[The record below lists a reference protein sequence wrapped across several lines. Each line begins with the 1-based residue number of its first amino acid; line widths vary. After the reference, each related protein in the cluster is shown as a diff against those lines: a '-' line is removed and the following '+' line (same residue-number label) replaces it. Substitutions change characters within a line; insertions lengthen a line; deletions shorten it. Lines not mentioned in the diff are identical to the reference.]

1 MRISDWSSDVCA
13 SDLGE
18 QAGPAD
24 VGDRIHEFAVAGR
37 PGRLGARRESNRA
50 DCDEQRTEDRAN
62 GAHHSSAPS
71 RSEER
76 REGKSVSVRVDLGGS
91 RIITKNKN
99 VKPRILHAL
108 RNKND

>member
-1 MRISDWSSDVCA
+1 MVRA
-13 SDLGE
+13 RPATRPDLQAADGEGE

-62 GAHHSSAPS
+62 GAHHSRAPS
-71 RSEER
+71 RSEEHTSELQSLMR
-76 REGKSVSVRVDLGGS
+76 ISSAVFCLKKKKQNEQTENRE
-91 RIITKNKN
+91 T
-99 VKPRILHAL
+99 
-108 RNKND
+108 